1 MHEPRVVVVRPD
13 FSFQQIINQ
22 QQDYKWKICCAETSG
37 IFLKGVYKIKGLTLN
52 MYTFI
57 PAFGRTVFSNFFLLF
72 SPYFHRKPLISCV
85 EKQLLGEHMTAMLQK
100 GKSV

>member
-1 MHEPRVVVVRPD
+1 MHEPRVLVVRPD

-22 QQDYKWKICCAETSG
+22 QQDCKWKICCAETSG

-57 PAFGRTVFSNFFLLF
+57 PAFGRTVFSNFFYYFLLIF
-72 SPYFHRKPLISCV
+72 TGNH
-85 EKQLLGEHMTAMLQK
+85 LLAVLK
-100 GKSV
+100 NNF